1 MGLILVPSEV
11 KQKTGILKSSVS
23 DLMESYRK
31 ALQAVLSFSNSEE
44 LKTETYEE
52 MKTKVLEYH
61 QLIAQGMIAVADCI
75 LEDAAVLE
83 GSVGSEEL
91 DEDLLKENI
100 RKLQNDQ
107 QTIRDQINSYQ
118 KKRSNPFLS
127 GSQRI
132 KSKIAELVAE
142 LEVIEEEL
150 QMLNLKLLT
159 LHHISRRTET
169 LFTSV
174 FSTLAAVNAAIC
186 DAGVEITGTG
196 MKADLD
202 WEDQLTDDIAQMDEK
217 IRQFIEETLAA
228 ELQIDLDEVIK
239 MYGDDVV
246 ERMIDIVKENE
257 IDRLKEN
264 SAEKVIKAVMEA
276 LTGYQVT
283 KLDGKYRYVD
293 KDGESKELTAGKAE
307 EILQRQANID
317 QVVKVALSQ
326 NGIKEEGVNHT
337 EYNNWYYNKDYS
349 AAWCAIFVL
358 WCMNEAELLDGEVL
372 PIHKEL
378 DGEYGVY
385 HEYEKYDGNGN
396 CLKGA
401 ANLAV
406 VYNLKNW
413 YDEHDRYVNA
423 ESGYEPKAGDLM
435 VHLKK
440 DGSGEGHT
448 GIVVAYDRDNQIV
461 YTIEGN
467 SSDQVA
473 IRDYKYNSSYI
484 DGYCINGG
492 NLFGTIPE
500 ESAGETTRDR

>member
-107 QTIRDQINSYQ
+107 QTIRDQISNYQ

-150 QMLNLKLLT
+150 RMLNLKLLT

-186 DAGVEITGTG
+186 AAGVEITGTG

-228 ELQIDLDEVIK
+228 ELQIDLDEVEEK
-239 MYGDDVV
+239 YGNCVV
-246 ERMIDIVKENE
+246 DRMMMIMKENG
-257 IDRLKEN
+257 IDRLDSAAGETFTEIAIFDITGYPVTKVNGKYQYEKKDFTKEVMMKGFELFRYQYNSEEIAEWYVDNIPTYCHMTIEDIEVNGGPSIKRGRKEYECNLSGNLDGVTVGDDCSSYVWATLVQSGYFDSDTFKYN
-264 SAEKVIKAVMEA
+264 SANYLPGGGAESEMTEA
-276 LTGYQVT
+276 GFTWHPM
-283 KLDGKYRYVD
+283 
-293 KDGESKELTAGKAE
+293 SELTADDLKKGDILVKDGHVEIFYGYDKFNRELALSWGDVYKSLPVPKKASRSNITRQYNGIWRIDIWE
-307 EILQRQANID
+307 EI
-317 QVVKVALSQ
+317 
-326 NGIKEEGVNHT
+326 E
-337 EYNNWYYNKDYS
+337 
-349 AAWCAIFVL
+349 
-358 WCMNEAELLDGEVL
+358 
-372 PIHKEL
+372 
-378 DGEYGVY
+378 
-385 HEYEKYDGNGN
+385 
-396 CLKGA
+396 
-401 ANLAV
+401 
-406 VYNLKNW
+406 
-413 YDEHDRYVNA
+413 
-423 ESGYEPKAGDLM
+423 
-435 VHLKK
+435 
-440 DGSGEGHT
+440 
-448 GIVVAYDRDNQIV
+448 
-461 YTIEGN
+461 
-467 SSDQVA
+467 
-473 IRDYKYNSSYI
+473 
-484 DGYCINGG
+484 
-492 NLFGTIPE
+492 E
-500 ESAGETTRDR
+500 ESE